1 MKESFSQS
9 MDWLHTWAGLLFGW
23 LLFAIFFT
31 GTLSVFDQEITRWM
45 QPELHRVTP
54 APLDLDAASRTL
66 NQLAPH
72 ADRWVITLPYDRK
85 PVGAIGWQH
94 DGLSTLKA
102 IDSRTGTVIPRR
114 ETRGGDFFFRFHYQ
128 LLLDQ
133 PGIWIVGVSAM
144 AMLAVLVTGIVIHH
158 RIFKDFFTFRP
169 SASFH
174 RSWLDAHN
182 VTGVLVFP
190 FHVMITF
197 TGLVIFWAIY
207 MPAGIQTRYEGDMNA
222 FWAEAELFFEREPA
236 NQPAPLVSLAD
247 LEREARNHWKD
258 GQTRSIVVE
267 HPGDRHALVHM
278 YRRSDDR
285 LSLDSG
291 RVTFDGAGGA
301 LRAVWLNE
309 NPAYLTQSVLTG
321 LHFVRFGGSP
331 MRWLYFGMGLA
342 ASAMIAT
349 GLVLWVVKRQGRHA
363 GADAVG
369 YRLVE
374 GLNVAAVAGLLVA
387 TATFFWANR
396 LLLPDLE
403 ARDLWE
409 LRIFFAAWSLC
420 LGHALL
426 HEFLRDGASL
436 KIWTTQLVLAALLFG
451 LLPILNAF
459 TTESHLFVTLPQGQ
473 WHLAAVDLTTLMGG
487 LVLGWTAWRLHHP
500 VRTSARSCHTQPVS
514 SSSGSIGSS

>member
-1 MKESFSQS
+1 
-9 MDWLHTWAGLLFGW
+9 MDWLHTWGGLLFGW
-23 LLFAIFFT
+23 LLFAVFFT
-31 GTLSVFDQEITRWM
+31 GTLAVFDQEITRWM
-45 QPELHRVTP
+45 QPELHDVPTT
-54 APLDLDAASRTL
+54 PLDIDAAARTL
-66 NQLAPH
+66 NRLAPH
-72 ADRWVITLPYDRK
+72 ADRWWIELPSERT
-85 PVGAIGWQH
+85 PVSTIRWSQDDMFVSRAINAQ
-94 DGLSTLKA
+94 
-102 IDSRTGTVIPRR
+102 TGQPLTFRN
-114 ETRGGDFFFRFHYQ
+114 THGGEFFYRFHYQ

-133 PGIWIVGVSAM
+133 PGIWIVGAAAM
-144 AMLAVLVTGIVIHH
+144 AMLVALVTGIVIHH

-169 SASFH
+169 TASSH

-182 VTGVLVFP
+182 VTGVLVLP

-207 MPAGIQTRYEGDMNA
+207 MPAGIQTRYEGDMNG

-236 NQPAPLVSLAD
+236 NQPGPLVSLGD
-247 LEREARNHWKD
+247 LEREAQNHWQS
-258 GQTRSIVVE
+258 GRTRSIVVE

-291 RVTFDGAGGA
+291 RVTFDGASGA
-301 LRAVWLNE
+301 LRAVWLND
-309 NPAYLTQSVLTG
+309 NPAHLTQSVLTG

-342 ASAMIAT
+342 SSAMIAT

-363 GADAVG
+363 GTDAVG

-396 LLLPDLE
+396 LLPPDLDV
-403 ARDLWE
+403 RDLWE
-409 LRIFFAAWSLC
+409 LRMFFAAWSLC

-426 HEFLRDGASL
+426 HGFFQGGGSL
-436 KIWTTQLVLAALLFG
+436 KIWTMQLVPAAVLFG
-451 LLPILNAF
+451 LLPILNAL
-459 TTESHLFVTLPQGQ
+459 TTETHLFVTLPQGR
-473 WHLAAVDLTTLMGG
+473 WDLAGVDLTALMGG
-487 LVLGWTAWRLHHP
+487 FIFGWTAWRLHHP
-500 VRTSARSCHTQPVS
+500 ARTSSRTWQTQNVS
-514 SSSGSIGSS
+514 SSSGSTGPG